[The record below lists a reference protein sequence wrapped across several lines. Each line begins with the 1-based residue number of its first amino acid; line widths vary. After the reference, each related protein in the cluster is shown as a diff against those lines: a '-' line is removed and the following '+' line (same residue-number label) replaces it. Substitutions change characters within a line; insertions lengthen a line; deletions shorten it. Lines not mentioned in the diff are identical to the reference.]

1 MNADDL
7 WNQIQSNL
15 ADQVSANCLETWFRP
30 VRPLKLDSSVL
41 ELEVPSEAF
50 RTAVEENYL
59 CFIHA
64 AASEIIGNPLEIR
77 LSCSPLELSAVQ
89 GCVPSAQPL
98 PVVRASDIESSTNK
112 PSWLIDQLW
121 THQAVGVIGGS
132 PKSGKTWLALEMAV
146 SVASG
151 TPCLGRFAVRS
162 PGRVLI
168 YAAEDAA
175 AAVRIRIETLSN
187 LHQVDFNGL
196 DVHIIMT
203 DSLRLDRSEHQDRL
217 ESTMFLYK
225 PTLLILDPL
234 VRVHAIDE
242 NVAGQVSVLL
252 GYIRSLQRNTGSA
265 IALVHH
271 IRKNVSSNGGAGYS
285 LRGSGDLYAWLDSFL
300 YLRLHQG
307 QRTLSA
313 EHRAAPAFGP
323 MPLELI
329 SSDSGAFLKATSIKD
344 NLPELPQTD
353 LSSRI
358 LDLLSSATEPL
369 TLDSLRSHLQVRN
382 QRVVESIRSL
392 VAQGKVKR
400 LTRGFSLFNGS

>member
-1 MNADDL
+1 MNADEL
-7 WNQIQSNL
+7 WNQIQANL
-15 ADQVSANCLETWFRP
+15 ADQVSSGCLETWFRP
-30 VRPLKLDSSVL
+30 VHPLKLDSSVL

-50 RTAVEENYL
+50 KTAVEENYL
-59 CFIHA
+59 RFIHE
-64 AASEIIGNPLEIR
+64 AASGITGNPIEIR
-77 LSCSPLELSAVQ
+77 FSCCPSELSDVQ
-89 GCVPSAQPL
+89 GCASSAQPL
-98 PVVRASDIESSTNK
+98 PVVQASDIESSTNK

-146 SVASG
+146 SVASA
-151 TPCLGRFAVRS
+151 TPCLGRFDVLS

-175 AAVRIRIETLSN
+175 VAVRSRIETLSN
-187 LHQVDFNGL
+187 LHQVDFYRL
-196 DVHIIMT
+196 DVHIITM
-203 DSLRLDRSEHQDRL
+203 DSLRLDRSEHQNRL
-217 ESTMFLYK
+217 ESTMILYK

-252 GYIRSLQRNTGSA
+252 GYIRSLQRKTGSA

-271 IRKNVSSNGGAGYS
+271 IRKNASSNGGAGYS
-285 LRGSGDLYAWLDSFL
+285 LRGSGDLYAWLDSLL

-323 MPLELI
+323 MPLELVP
-329 SSDSGAFLKATSIKD
+329 SDSGAFLKATLRND
-344 NLPELPQTD
+344 NLPELPCTD

-358 LDLLSSATEPL
+358 LDLMSSATEPL
-369 TLDSLRSHLQVRN
+369 TLDNLRSHLQVRN
-382 QRVVESIRSL
+382 QRVVESIRNL
-392 VAQGKVKR
+392 IAQGKVKR
-400 LTRGFSLFNGS
+400 LSRGFSLLNGS